1 MPTLPSFDLSF
12 WALQTAAMLFT
23 ALLIPRFQVHGPI
36 PAFALVF
43 CLTIV
48 NAKIWDAALFFQIPD
63 HISTQVFTLL
73 IANGVIFWILVK
85 LLPGVE
91 VEGFLPALLAPVV
104 FTICTVL
111 VDEYGRNIDWAK
123 VWQQAMEFI
132 NSIKSQVQPGVSSH
146 VASS

>member
-1 MPTLPSFDLSF
+1 MPTIPSFDISF

-23 ALLIPRFQVHGPI
+23 ALLIPRFQVNGPI
-36 PAFALVF
+36 PAFALVL

-48 NAKIWDAALFFQIPD
+48 NAKVWDAALFFQIPD

-123 VWQQAMEFI
+123 VWQQALQII
-132 NSIKSQVQPGVSSH
+132 NSIKSQVQPVVSSH
-146 VASS
+146 TVSS